1 MEIMAKDTRARIL
14 EATARLLQH
23 RGYHGTALSDILEES
38 AAPRGSL
45 YFHFPDG
52 KDQIVMEA
60 TRAAVAK
67 ATLALQETLAG
78 AKNPAQGVRA
88 YLETAARIMPETDYT
103 FGCPVAPV
111 ILDANAGLTE
121 LAELCRGAF
130 EEWIDLLQ
138 TSFVEAGVPRRRASA
153 LAQLVISSIEGSM
166 LLARAYRESGPL
178 MTVAAELEMIVA
190 AALPPRHAAGSRNA
204 VGRGARRS
212 SADLRTSKLNLHM
225 KRLSRGPRLAG

>member
-1 MEIMAKDTRARIL
+1 MAKDTRARIL
-14 EATARLLQH
+14 ETTARLLQH

-52 KDQIVMEA
+52 KNQIVMEA

-88 YLETAARIMPETDYT
+88 YLERAARIMPETDYT

-138 TSFVEAGVPRRRASA
+138 ASFLEAGVPRRRASA

-166 LLARAYRESGPL
+166 LLARAYREPGPL
-178 MTVAAELEMIVA
+178 MAVAAELEMIVA
-190 AALPPRHAAGSRNA
+190 AALPRRHAAGSRNA
-204 VGRGARRS
+204 VGRGVRGS
-212 SADLRTSKLNLHM
+212 SADLRTPKLNLQK
-225 KRLSRGPRLAG
+225 KRPSRSPKLAA

>member
-1 MEIMAKDTRARIL
+1 MAKDTRARIL
-14 EATARLLQH
+14 ETTARLLQH

-52 KDQIVMEA
+52 KNQIVMEA

-88 YLETAARIMPETDYT
+88 YLERAARIMPETDYT

-138 TSFVEAGVPRRRASA
+138 ASFVEAGVPRRRASA

-166 LLARAYRESGPL
+166 LLARAYRKSGPL
-178 MTVAAELEMIVA
+178 MAVAAELEMIVA
-190 AALPPRHAAGSRNA
+190 AALPRRPAAGLRNA
-204 VGRGARRS
+204 IGRGVRGF
-212 SADLRTSKLNLHM
+212 SADLRTPKLNLQK
-225 KRLSRGPRLAG
+225 KRPSRSPKLAG